1 MNLTQLDLQYISN
14 PSYYRDKE
22 EISSNIYDK
31 KDIRFYKKRI
41 LYTFK
46 EMVKQPEKIDYLP
59 LSLQNTFQNM
69 IKEYI
74 EYFKQLDTTDA
85 LQSFIPEKKINEKE
99 RINNEDIIDEKKA
112 DTFLFSNDV
121 KQNQIKHKTMK
132 DFCIDVSKKKK
143 KKTLIYPKQKQFSIH
158 SKKHKIKGIPSRE
171 KKI

>member
-22 EISSNIYDK
+22 EVSSNLYDK

-46 EMVKQPEKIDYLP
+46 EMVKQPEKIDHLP
-59 LSLQNTFQNM
+59 LSLQNTFHD
-69 IKEYI
+69 IIREYI

-85 LQSFIPEKKINEKE
+85 LQSFIPENKLSEKE

-112 DTFLFSNDV
+112 NTFLFSNEV
-121 KQNQIKHKTMK
+121 KQNKIKHKTMK
-132 DFCIDVSKKKK
+132 DFCIDVSKKNK
-143 KKTLIYPKQKQFSIH
+143 KKTPNYPKQKQFSIH
-158 SKKHKIKGIPSRE
+158 SKKHKIKGIPSRA